1 MDFHL
6 SAAIQARGK
15 THMPPEA
22 VDFQQAFDGEGTL
35 HKGTKDAASESE
47 VRQYLRSKDLFPK
60 EIRSSRFT
68 RVKIS
73 AGEKTGKIKLPK
85 FSFQHGVSGKVLTQF
100 TRQLEVLLDATIPY
114 DKAFQL
120 IIPQTED
127 SGFQSVLSDVRGR
140 VVEGGSLAGA
150 MGMHPHVFPNMYVSM
165 VRSGENA
172 GNLGV
177 IMSRL
182 ADYYEAQ
189 ERLRSKLKSALI
201 YPAFMMVFGLAVV
214 IFMVTAIV
222 PKITRIFESKEEALP
237 MPTRILMG
245 VSDFVVDHW
254 FLLMLV
260 ISGIVVGITSF
271 FRSKRGREWKDR
283 IELKLPLLSRLRTKV
298 MVARYCQTLGTLL
311 KSGVDLKTALEI
323 SKHVVVNQIF
333 INKLD
338 QLIIDVNNKGV
349 PLSAAMARIDY
360 FPEYVRHVVSIGE
373 EAARVD
379 ELLEKVAVR
388 MQEEVNNLLEA
399 LTTLLQPALILVL
412 GGAVGFIAL
421 AVLLPMLNMSQILQ

>member
-1 MDFHL
+1 
-6 SAAIQARGK
+6 
-15 THMPPEA
+15 MPIYNY
-22 VDFQQAFDGEGTL
+22 QAFDGEGTL
-35 HKGTKDAASESE
+35 HKGTKDAATESE
-47 VRQYLRSKDLFPK
+47 VRQFLRSKDLFPK
-60 EIRSSRFT
+60 EIRTSRFT
-68 RVKIS
+68 RVKLPG
-73 AGEKTGKIKLPK
+73 GEKTSKIKLPE
-85 FSFQHGVSGKVLTQF
+85 FSFQKGVSGKALTQF

-127 SGFQSVLSDVRGR
+127 SGFQSILSDVRGR

-150 MGMHPHVFPNMYVSM
+150 MGRYPHVFPTMYVSM

-172 GNLGV
+172 GNLGL
-177 IMSRL
+177 IMRRL

-189 ERLRSKLKSALI
+189 ERMLSKLKGALI

-214 IFMVTAIV
+214 IFMVTTIV
-222 PKITRIFESKEEALP
+222 PKITRIFESQEEALP
-237 MPTRILMG
+237 LPTRILMG

-254 FLLMLV
+254 FLLLLLT
-260 ISGIVVGITSF
+260 SGIVVGFTSF
-271 FRSKRGREWKDR
+271 FRSSRGRLWKDR
-283 IELKLPLLSRLRTKV
+283 IELKLPLLSSLRIKV

-323 SKHVVVNQIF
+323 SKHVVGNKIF
-333 INKLD
+333 IRKLD
-338 QLIIDVNNKGV
+338 QLIIDVNNKGI

-379 ELLEKVAVR
+379 ELLEKVAYR
-388 MQEEVNNLLEA
+388 MQEEVSTLLEA
-399 LTTLLQPALILVL
+399 LTTLLQPALIMVL

>member
-1 MDFHL
+1 
-6 SAAIQARGK
+6 
-15 THMPPEA
+15 MPIYNY
-22 VDFQQAFDGEGTL
+22 QAFDGEGTL
-35 HKGTKDAASESE
+35 HKGTKDAATESE
-47 VRQYLRSKDLFPK
+47 VRQFLRSKDLFPK
-60 EIRSSRFT
+60 EIRTSRFT
-68 RVKIS
+68 RVKLPG
-73 AGEKTGKIKLPK
+73 GEKASKIKLPE
-85 FSFQHGVSGKVLTQF
+85 FSFQKGVSGKALTQF

-127 SGFQSVLSDVRGR
+127 SGFQSILSDVRGR

-150 MGMHPHVFPNMYVSM
+150 MGRYPHVFPTMYVSM

-172 GNLGV
+172 GNLGL
-177 IMSRL
+177 IMRRL

-189 ERLRSKLKSALI
+189 ERMLSKLKGALI

-214 IFMVTAIV
+214 IFMVTTIV
-222 PKITRIFESKEEALP
+222 PKITRIFESQEEALP
-237 MPTRILMG
+237 LPTRILMG

-254 FLLMLV
+254 FLLLLL
-260 ISGIVVGITSF
+260 ISGIVVGISSF
-271 FRSKRGREWKDR
+271 LRSKRGREWKDM
-283 IELKLPLLSRLRTKV
+283 IELKLPLLSRLRIKV

-323 SKHVVVNQIF
+323 SKHVVENKIF
-333 INKLD
+333 ISKLD

-379 ELLEKVAVR
+379 ELLEKVADR
-388 MQEEVNNLLEA
+388 MQEEVSTLLEG
-399 LTTLLQPALILVL
+399 LTTLLQPALIMVL

>member
-1 MDFHL
+1 
-6 SAAIQARGK
+6 
-15 THMPPEA
+15 MPIYNY
-22 VDFQQAFDGEGTL
+22 QAFDGEGTL
-35 HKGTKDAASESE
+35 HKGTKDAATETE

-60 EIRSSRFT
+60 EIRTSRFT
-68 RVKIS
+68 GVKLPG
-73 AGEKTGKIKLPK
+73 GEKSTKIKIPK
-85 FSFQHGVSGKVLTQF
+85 FSFRKGVSGKALTQF
-100 TRQLEVLLDATIPY
+100 TRQLEILLDAAIPY

-120 IIPQTED
+120 IIPQIGD
-127 SGFQSVLSDVRGR
+127 SGFQSILSDVRGR

-150 MGMHPHVFPNMYVSM
+150 MERYPHVFPTMYVSM

-172 GNLGV
+172 GNLGL
-177 IMSRL
+177 IMRRL
-182 ADYYEAQ
+182 ADYYESQ
-189 ERLRSKLKSALI
+189 ERMLSKLKGALI

-214 IFMVTAIV
+214 IFMVTSIV
-222 PKITRIFESKEEALP
+222 PKITRIFESQEEALP
-237 MPTRILMG
+237 LPTRILMG

-254 FLLMLV
+254 FLLLL
-260 ISGIVVGITSF
+260 ITSGIMVGIISF
-271 FRSKRGREWKDR
+271 FRSSRGSLWKDR
-283 IELKLPLLSRLRTKV
+283 IELELPLLSRLRVKV

-323 SKHVVVNQIF
+323 SKHVVANKIF
-333 INKLD
+333 ISKLD
-338 QLIIDVNNKGV
+338 QLITDVNNKGV

-379 ELLEKVAVR
+379 ELLEKVADR
-388 MQEEVNNLLEA
+388 MQEEVSSLLEA
-399 LTTLLQPALILVL
+399 LTTLLQPALIMIL

>member
-1 MDFHL
+1 
-6 SAAIQARGK
+6 
-15 THMPPEA
+15 MPIYNY
-22 VDFQQAFDGEGTL
+22 QAFDGEGTL

-60 EIRSSRFT
+60 EIRSRRFT

-189 ERLRSKLKSALI
+189 ERLRSKLKGALI

-237 MPTRILMG
+237 MPTRILME

-271 FRSKRGREWKDR
+271 FRSKRGREWKDK

-379 ELLEKVAVR
+379 ELLENVAER

>member
-1 MDFHL
+1 
-6 SAAIQARGK
+6 
-15 THMPPEA
+15 MPIYNY
-22 VDFQQAFDGEGTL
+22 QAFDGEGTL
-35 HKGTKDAASESE
+35 HKGTKDAATESE
-47 VRQYLRSKDLFPK
+47 VRQFLRSKDLFPK
-60 EIRSSRFT
+60 EIRTSRFT
-68 RVKIS
+68 RVKLPG
-73 AGEKTGKIKLPK
+73 GEKASKIKLPE
-85 FSFQHGVSGKVLTQF
+85 FSFQKGVSGKALTQF

-127 SGFQSVLSDVRGR
+127 SGFQSILSDVRGR

-150 MGMHPHVFPNMYVSM
+150 MGRYPHVFPTMYVSM

-172 GNLGV
+172 GNLGL
-177 IMSRL
+177 IMRRL

-189 ERLRSKLKSALI
+189 ERMLSKLKGALI

-214 IFMVTAIV
+214 IFMVTTIV
-222 PKITRIFESKEEALP
+222 PKITRIFESQEEALP
-237 MPTRILMG
+237 LPTRILMG

-254 FLLMLV
+254 FLLLLL
-260 ISGIVVGITSF
+260 ISGIVVGISSF
-271 FRSKRGREWKDR
+271 LRSKRGREWKDM
-283 IELKLPLLSRLRTKV
+283 IELKLPLLSRLRIKV

-323 SKHVVVNQIF
+323 SKHVVGNKIF
-333 INKLD
+333 ISKLD

-379 ELLEKVAVR
+379 ELLEKVADR
-388 MQEEVNNLLEA
+388 MQEEVSTLLEG
-399 LTTLLQPALILVL
+399 LTTLLQPALIMVL

>member
-1 MDFHL
+1 
-6 SAAIQARGK
+6 
-15 THMPPEA
+15 MPIYNY
-22 VDFQQAFDGEGTL
+22 QAFDDEGTL

-189 ERLRSKLKSALI
+189 ERLRSKLKGALI

-379 ELLEKVAVR
+379 ELLEKVAER
-388 MQEEVNNLLEA
+388 MQEEENNLLEA

>member
-1 MDFHL
+1 
-6 SAAIQARGK
+6 
-15 THMPPEA
+15 MPIYNY
-22 VDFQQAFDGEGTL
+22 QAFDGEGTL

-189 ERLRSKLKSALI
+189 ERLRSKLKGALI

-222 PKITRIFESKEEALP
+222 PKITRIFERKEEALP

-379 ELLEKVAVR
+379 ELLEKVAER